1 VDAQRSPEIRLQFV
15 CEWHGASRIQAHF
28 QYSSL
33 KVVSKVMSMGMG
45 DQEPRPSQQTF
56 KRNGHINYFLRCLRA
71 LPTQAQDND
80 SNRSVILNCWRIE
93 LIVESLLP
101 SSAFLDLIYSAL

>member
-15 CEWHGASRIQAHF
+15 NEWHGASQLESSHF

-33 KVVSKVMSMGMG
+33 KVVSKVMGMGMD
-45 DQEPRPSQQTF
+45 DQESRTGKKTF
-56 KRNGHINYFLRCLRA
+56 KRNGHINYFLRCLQA

-80 SNRSVILNCWRIE
+80 SNRSVIFDHRE
-93 LIVESLLP
+93 LS
-101 SSAFLDLIYSAL
+101 